1 MNAIMDLAAKTI
13 GPVLYVLLLAGAA
26 LGLVVGVMLVLDS
39 RRVMGWNHALD
50 RWYSSPRALQPLDQ
64 SIDVKRTVYR
74 WHRVLGVLL
83 FAGALYTLDAVVF
96 SAKTEPLVRALRDL
110 GNPVLVGLVVE
121 AVRIVLII
129 GNVAALLAAAVLCF
143 RPSLLKGVEAWG
155 DRQYSLP
162 ESSKAALEA
171 MRYGPDEF
179 VGGRPKLVGG
189 LLAIGSFYVLASLG
203 WALVAG

>member
-1 MNAIMDLAAKTI
+1 MNAVIDLAIKTI

-39 RRVMGWNHALD
+39 ARVMRWNHVLN
-50 RWYSSPRALQPLDQ
+50 RWYSSQGVLQPLDR

-83 FAGALYTLDAVVF
+83 FAGALYTLDVVVF
-96 SAKTEPLVRALRDL
+96 SAKTDALVRAFRDL
-110 GNPVLVGLVVE
+110 GNPALVSLIVE
-121 AVRIVLII
+121 AVRIMLII

-155 DRQYSLP
+155 DRQYHFTQPSEP
-162 ESSKAALEA
+162 LEA

-179 VGGRPKLVGG
+179 VRARPRLLGSVIALGG
-189 LLAIGSFYVLASLG
+189 LYVLISLG
-203 WALVAG
+203 WLLTAR